1 MSNKLAQT
9 HCAIGALQALAE
21 WRAADA
27 ALAFASAQDAS
38 AKASALQ
45 ARWLANV
52 NELGHVMA
60 GVNESGHVIDL
71 GAWQMVM
78 AQLQASTAH
87 LDQVRLACSE
97 AEEAMQGARSDLGGK
112 RAYAE
117 AMAKLKRGILR
128 EMQREQER
136 AELPVLDDLV
146 LSNRWMLES
155 EA

>member
-1 MSNKLAQT
+1 MSNKLEQT
-9 HCAIGALQALAE
+9 HRAIGALHALAE

-38 AKASALQ
+38 AKASDLQ
-45 ARWLANV
+45 DRWLANV
-52 NELGHVMA
+52 NELGQIMA
-60 GVNESGHVIDL
+60 EVNESGHVIDL
-71 GAWQMVM
+71 GARQMVM
-78 AQLQASTAH
+78 AQLQASTTH
-87 LDQVRLACSE
+87 LDQARLACSE

-136 AELPVLDDLV
+136 AELPILDDLV